1 MNITVPIYAEEQ
13 APSGA
18 LGACP
23 SCSPLFFD
31 PIEQDE
37 SVQRGTARLAREL
50 RRELTRLV
58 RSARHEEFAAYSFYP
73 PLEDRILKLKLEVG
87 NRRFEVSHLFV
98 TVPAFGRRFAS
109 TPSVPELW
117 FEIGRGE
124 TLQRRASEVLTEH
137 YKLLERVRALM
148 LRVRM
153 RQASEVKPDYVNRI
167 ISGCA
172 ERLRATR
179 RQHLCDAGCQ

>member
-1 MNITVPIYAEEQ
+1 M
-13 APSGA
+13 
-18 LGACP
+18 LR
-23 SCSPLFFD
+23 PLFFD
-31 PIEQDE
+31 EPIEQDE
-37 SVQRGTARLAREL
+37 SIQRGTARLAREL

-117 FEIGRGE
+117 FEIGR
-124 TLQRRASEVLTEH
+124 
-137 YKLLERVRALM
+137 
-148 LRVRM
+148 
-153 RQASEVKPDYVNRI
+153 
-167 ISGCA
+167 
-172 ERLRATR
+172 
-179 RQHLCDAGCQ
+179 